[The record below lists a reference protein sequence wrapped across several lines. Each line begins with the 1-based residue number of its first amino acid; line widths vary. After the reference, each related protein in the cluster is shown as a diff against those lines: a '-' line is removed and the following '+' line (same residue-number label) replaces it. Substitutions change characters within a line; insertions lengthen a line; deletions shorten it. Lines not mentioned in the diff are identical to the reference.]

1 MHLISLSI
9 HSTMGKIHIQ
19 STPPSLEIHQQ
30 PADQTIKQ
38 PKAELTIFKTS
49 SQLLIDQ
56 TEAWN
61 NLDLKSA
68 FVRIR
73 EAAENGHQAVLEG
86 IARRAEE
93 GDDLLHIERGGNAIK
108 EHAIKHTIRDHT
120 YDTGHTPPFLA
131 VKESYT
137 PSRLKVDW
145 QTKKPIVDVKSHAPT
160 FHPERG
166 HVDITMEHY
175 PSVTLSVVGG
185 QMNEVV

>member
-1 MHLISLSI
+1 
-9 HSTMGKIHIQ
+9 MGKIHVQ
-19 STPPSLEIHQQ
+19 STPPGLEIQQ
-30 PADQTIKQ
+30 HPADQSIEQ
-38 PKAELTIFKTS
+38 PKAELTISKTPS
-49 SQLLIDQ
+49 KLMIDQ
-56 TEAWN
+56 KEAWN

-68 FVRIR
+68 FVRIK
-73 EAAENGHQAVLEG
+73 EAAQDGRQAVLEG
-86 IARRAEE
+86 IARHAEE

-108 EHAIKHTIRDHT
+108 DHAIKNSTPEHT
-120 YDTGHTPPFLA
+120 YDTGHIPPFLA
-131 VKESYT
+131 VKESYM

>member
-1 MHLISLSI
+1 MHLPSLLI
-9 HSTMGKIHIQ
+9 HSTMGKIHVQ
-19 STPPSLEIHQQ
+19 STPPGLEIQQ
-30 PADQTIKQ
+30 HPADQTIEQ
-38 PKAELTIFKTS
+38 PKAELTISKTS

-56 TEAWN
+56 KEAWN

-73 EAAENGHQAVLEG
+73 EAAENGHQAVLAG

-93 GDDLLHIERGGNAIK
+93 GDDLLHIERGGNVIK
-108 EHAIKHTIRDHT
+108 DHAIRNAHRDYT

-137 PSRLKVDW
+137 PSRLKIDW

-175 PSVTLSVVGG
+175 PSVTLSVAGNQVNAGI
-185 QMNEVV
+185 